1 MLIGAAAVMSAI
13 AFAAFGSV
21 DWAAAAPL
29 SAGMF
34 AGSTLGPPIIRKV
47 PTAILRWLIALL
59 GIALAIQL
67 WLNHGS

>member
-1 MLIGAAAVMSAI
+1 VTAAI
-13 AFAAFGSV
+13 ACATFGSV

-34 AGSTLGPPIIRKV
+34 AGSTLGPQVTRRV
-47 PTAILRWLIALL
+47 PASVARWLAAIA

-67 WLNHGS
+67 WLNPGS